1 MRRWAARHSGSV
13 CPSIREPEGDAS
25 SPRLDHIAV
34 FFALVFAVVFFALV
48 FFAPVVFALVVFALV
63 VFALVVFAPVF
74 FALVFF
80 ALASVSADGTRGKVY
95 FWRSASIGP

>member
-48 FFAPVVFALVVFALV
+48 FFA
-63 VFALVVFAPVF
+63 
-74 FALVFF
+74 
-80 ALASVSADGTRGKVY
+80 LASVSADGTRGKVY